1 MTFTHLH
8 GSFFVESG
16 TITAQRTRIP
26 RTIGIRNPSSPEK
39 RIRNPESRIQYLEPR
54 IHRLESRIQG
64 TL

>member
-1 MTFTHLH
+1 MIFTHLH

-39 RIRNPESRIQYLEPR
+39 RIRNPECRIQ
-54 IHRLESRIQG
+54 
-64 TL
+64 